1 MDTEQMAILED
12 AIGKEYLCAGSWQ
25 ERYRRATEKYETQR
39 ILRSLSQQKR
49 QTPRVDQPLRM
60 PTSSAAARLWLGNI
74 ATEDELLRRQRCSA
88 PSLDACES
96 TQLRAQRF
104 WQHTALQRLDEHGRQ
119 SRWDARRE
127 TTSVHAS
134 HAAKVRSTRT
144 LSVGG
149 CSQCARSGHTLA
161 CGRRVVML
169 VAVLA

>member
-74 ATEDELLRRQRCSA
+74 ATEDELLRR
-88 PSLDACES
+88 
-96 TQLRAQRF
+96 
-104 WQHTALQRLDEHGRQ
+104 
-119 SRWDARRE
+119 
-127 TTSVHAS
+127 
-134 HAAKVRSTRT
+134 HAAHSPRPSSAALHRPLMLASPRSSVPNDFGSTLHCSGWTNTDVR
-144 LSVGG
+144 VGG
-149 CSQCARSGHTLA
+149 THDAKPHPSTPVTP
-161 CGRRVVML
+161 RR
-169 VAVLA
+169 